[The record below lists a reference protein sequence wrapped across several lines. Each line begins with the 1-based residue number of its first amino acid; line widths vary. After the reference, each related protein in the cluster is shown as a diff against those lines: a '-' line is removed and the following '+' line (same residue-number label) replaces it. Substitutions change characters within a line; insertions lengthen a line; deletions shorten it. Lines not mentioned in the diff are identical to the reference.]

1 MESNTVKL
9 VAVALVAA
17 LVAGAAAYS
26 YADQAE
32 VTLEEYEDVQ
42 NELETLQNDY
52 ATLTED
58 YNSLQSTLTETQAK
72 VDEER
77 EAKENAEEE
86 LARYVKPVVA
96 DFSANY
102 EVNRSAEDEEQYVED
117 EFTATVNEAAESF
130 DLELGYDL
138 VSEDSIDLTDT
149 AESITVYDG
158 NYVVGEVTDGF
169 KKGTNEE
176 DPVEFTATVTTTSP
190 LNEFEGDYRVEIEH
204 HFELAEDTEGPEV
217 RNVEFTASDTS
228 DYFIYLE

>member
-32 VTLEEYEDVQ
+32 VTLEEYEDLQ
-42 NELETLQNDY
+42 NELE
-52 ATLTED
+52 TLTED

-117 EFTATVNEAAESF
+117 EFTVTVNEAAESF

-138 VSEDSIDLTDT
+138 VSKDSIHRINT
-149 AESITVYDG
+149 AESIKVYDG

-169 KKGTNEE
+169 NEATNEE
-176 DPVEFTATVTTTSP
+176 NPVEFTATVNTTDQ
-190 LNEFEGDYRVEIEH
+190 LEEFEGDYRVEIEH
-204 HFELAEDTEGPEV
+204 HFTLSSDAEGPEV

-228 DYFIYLE
+228 DHFIYLEEK